1 MNVQDNTI
9 SNMIKI
15 RDLDIDED
23 FYIEN
28 DIVKV
33 TRKADDEDSADYSLD
48 DMWNKVKEIIT
59 KAKAYHQNL
68 ENGCETSRE
77 N

>member
-1 MNVQDNTI
+1 
-9 SNMIKI
+9 MIKI
-15 RDLDIDED
+15 KYLDFDEY

-33 TRKADDEDSADYSLD
+33 KQITDIEEDSADYSLN

-59 KAKAYHQNL
+59 KAKEFHHKL
-68 ENGCETSRE
+68 ETGEKIKLLYITR
-77 N
+77 

>member
-15 RDLDIDED
+15 KYLDIDEN

-33 TRKADDEDSADYSLD
+33 KQIFDDENLGEYSLD
-48 DMWNKVKEIIT
+48 DMWDKVKEIIT

-68 ENGCETSRE
+68 ENGR
-77 N
+77 